1 MRMRH
6 TALVA
11 ATIGLAALLPST
23 ASAVTPNFRTPS
35 GNIGCDMRANSVRC
49 DILNYTYR
57 PPRKPAS
64 CDFDWGGALYI
75 GPRGRTRFICHS
87 DTVMPPPGRARTAKY
102 GQTIYR
108 NGFSCSVTRKGVT
121 CRNPAGHG
129 FFVSRTAY
137 RRF

>member
-6 TALVA
+6 TALA
-11 ATIGLAALLPST
+11 AAAITAAAILPST
-23 ASAVTPNFRTPS
+23 AAAVTPNFRTPS
-35 GNIGCDMRANSVRC
+35 GNIGCDMRGTSVRC
-49 DILNYTYR
+49 DVLRYTYR

-64 CDFDWGGALYI
+64 CDFDWGGAISI
-75 GPRGRTRFICHS
+75 GARGRARFICYS
-87 DTVMPPPGRARTAKY
+87 DTVMPPPGRARTAQY

-108 NGFSCSVTRKGVT
+108 NGFSCSVTRAGVT

-129 FFVSRTAY
+129 FFISKGSY

>member
-6 TALVA
+6 TALAA
-11 ATIGLAALLPST
+11 ATIGLAALLPAT

-35 GNIGCDMRANSVRC
+35 GNIGCDMRAGSVRC

-64 CDFDWGGALYI
+64 CDFDWGGAI
-75 GPRGRTRFICHS
+75 SINARGRARFLCYS
-87 DTVMPPPGRARTAKY
+87 DTVMPPPGRARTARY
-102 GQTIYR
+102 GQTVYR
-108 NGFSCSVTRKGVT
+108 NGFSCSVTRAGVT

-129 FFVSRTAY
+129 FFISRGSY